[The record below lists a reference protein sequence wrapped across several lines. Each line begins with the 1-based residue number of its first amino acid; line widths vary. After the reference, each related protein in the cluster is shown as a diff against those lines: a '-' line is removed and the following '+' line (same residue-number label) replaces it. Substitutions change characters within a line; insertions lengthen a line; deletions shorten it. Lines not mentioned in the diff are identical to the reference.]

1 MDIRE
6 TLKAGLFR
14 PAWEGPQSKVAPNV
28 QGIIVTAYTGTVQSI
43 QYRVVYTVQKETFKD
58 DQNELMLSLIVL

>member
-28 QGIIVTAYTGTVQSI
+28 QGIIVTAYTGTVYGSI
-43 QYRVVYTVQKETFKD
+43 YCVEEDIQR
-58 DQNELMLSLIVL
+58 